1 MCIELKKSLT
11 EWRSA
16 ATASP
21 PAMFLVKGNGGKA
34 FCAGGDVKSIWQ
46 AVTKARSEGQTVTNG
61 EAVRFFSNEYSMN
74 YLLGTSPVPQVSLWD
89 GIVMGG
95 GVGLSVLGDYRVATE
110 KTLFAM
116 PECAIGIFPDVGA
129 SWFLTHLPQWQ
140 PPTDQ
145 APASPE
151 AVGVPPGFDL
161 YVGMT
166 GARLG
171 AADLVRAGIAT
182 HFVAS
187 DQLEELEQEL
197 EARCPPAGNLAT
209 RNAASRDIARAVLD
223 AYHEKCRGR
232 MPAPAAVAVHYDAI
246 RSSFADKNSVED
258 IFAHLE
264 HAGSSSSSG
273 GSDWARETLALLR
286 KQSPTSLKLTF
297 EQLRRGRR
305 LLSLRD
311 CLRMEYRLMVNCI
324 GGGSASRPYGDFV
337 EGIRAVLV
345 DKDNKPVWS
354 PAAVGD
360 VSAAAVQAC
369 FDALPEGEELDMGN
383 F

>member
-1 MCIELKKSLT
+1 
-11 EWRSA
+11 
-16 ATASP
+16 
-21 PAMFLVKGNGGKA
+21 
-34 FCAGGDVKSIWQ
+34 
-46 AVTKARSEGQTVTNG
+46 
-61 EAVRFFSNEYSMN
+61 MN
-74 YLLGTSPVPQVSLWD
+74 YLLCTSRVPQVSLWD

-95 GVGLSVLGDYRVATE
+95 GVGVSVLGDYRVATE

-129 SWFLTHLPQWQ
+129 SWWLTRLPQWQ
-140 PPTDQ
+140 RPADAAAAPPP
-145 APASPE
+145 PAHAG

-171 AADLVRAGIAT
+171 AADLVHAGIAT

-187 DQLEELEQEL
+187 DQLEQLEGEL
-197 EARCPPAGNLAT
+197 EARCPPTGDLAT
-209 RNAASRDIARAVLD
+209 RNAAARDVMRAILD
-223 AYHEKCRGR
+223 AYHEKSLGR
-232 MPAPAAVAVHYDAI
+232 MPASAVVAPHYGAI
-246 RSSFADKNSVED
+246 YSSFAGKESVED

-264 HAGSSSSSG
+264 REGGG
-273 GSDWARETLALLR
+273 GSAWARDTLTLLR

-324 GGGSASRPYGDFV
+324 GGGGAGRAYGDFM

-345 DKDNKPVWS
+345 DKDNNPTWS
-354 PAAVGD
+354 PTTISD
-360 VSAAAVQAC
+360 VPVAAVQAC
-369 FDALPEGEELDMGN
+369 FDALPEGSELELNQYDE
-383 F
+383 